1 VLSYVGICTSTGQ
14 ALEIP
19 ILLRS
24 LAACMGTIDEDQLS
38 LTFDHDFLMTL
49 DADLTEQHIYCR
61 MVDNYECAWWNG
73 RKPRSLNLAQVL
85 DRSSLARCLAAHRD
99 QIQQPFSTNSFSP
112 ATPATPA
119 TSSSSQIP
127 PAMCPKCD
135 EYKGILSNALLD
147 IVNMHNYA
155 NLMLSTSEMQ
165 WNIDMRRAS
174 TFNQL
179 YETSVWKE
187 TMTTSSAMA
196 GISKETMTTSS
207 ALAGISRGIEESASK
222 ELHRLKNLPE
232 TSYKWTWG
240 ESLTKADVVAL
251 RRPGRH
257 HKKPIHS
264 GYDIRHK
271 EGELAGQ
278 FSPIPT
284 SFDTD
289 DPLTADDA
297 PAPPDND
304 IPAIIDFKKMLSN
317 IYDPLGKLELINA
330 AAGHS
335 ATLQPRILADLM
347 IDNLIKHTLDADQ
360 RPSSYR
366 DTPAKDDTP
375 IENVWSSASREME
388 PGPSA
393 AVPVVGHAIE
403 DIWDLASEETQS
415 KPSAAASKTRP
426 DNVGETA
433 IEDEWSPASYA
444 TKSETSEVV
453 PETPA
458 DGGPALEDEWSSAG
472 EEEVEVGPSATEDTP
487 IIEIEDVWS
496 SQSSAAND
504 EKDSNEHPTQQTSQP
519 TVNSQFMVSPSRITL
534 RNSNSPFP
542 FTDAWPD
549 IDPLP
554 QENISFENPIVE
566 APATASVRLFVPADF
581 SYLQDHM
588 FEQKSSDSEWS
599 DEVEE

>member
-1 VLSYVGICTSTGQ
+1 LV
-14 ALEIP
+14 
-19 ILLRS
+19 RS
-24 LAACMGTIDEDQLS
+24 LAASIGMINEDQLS
-38 LTFDHDFLMTL
+38 MSFSHDFLMTL
-49 DADLTEQHIYCR
+49 DSDLTEQNIYCR
-61 MVDNYECAWWNG
+61 IVDNYECSWWKA
-73 RKPRSLNLAQVL
+73 RKPRSLDLARVL
-85 DRSSLARCLAAHRD
+85 DRSSLNRCLATHRD
-99 QIQQPFSTNSFSP
+99 QIKRPFSTNSIPPASP
-112 ATPATPA
+112 ATP
-119 TSSSSQIP
+119 SSPQTP

-147 IVNMHNYA
+147 IINMHNYA
-155 NLMLSTSEMQ
+155 NLMLSTSETQ

-179 YETSVWKE
+179 YEASVWKE
-187 TMTTSSAMA
+187 TMAT
-196 GISKETMTTSS
+196 SKETMDTSP
-207 ALAGISRGIEESASK
+207 ATAATPMGIEETASK
-222 ELHRLKNLPE
+222 ELNRLKNLPE

-240 ESLTKADVVAL
+240 EDLTNADVLAL
-251 RRPGRH
+251 RRPGKH

-271 EGELAGQ
+271 EGQLAGQ
-278 FSPIPT
+278 FSPIAT
-284 SFDTD
+284 SFVTD
-289 DPLTADDA
+289 DPITADNT

-304 IPAIIDFKKMLSN
+304 IPAIIDFKKMLCN
-317 IYDPLGKLELINA
+317 IYDPLGKRELINTM
-330 AAGHS
+330 AGPPS
-335 ATLQPRILADLM
+335 TRKTRILADLT
-347 IDNLIKHTLDADQ
+347 INNLIKHTLDADQ
-360 RPSSYR
+360 LPSSYFGTSAKGDKR
-366 DTPAKDDTP
+366 LGTPLED
-375 IENVWSSASREME
+375 VWSSASREME

-403 DIWDLASEETQS
+403 DIWALASEETQS

-426 DNVGETA
+426 DNVGESA
-433 IEDEWSPASYA
+433 IEDEWSPASDA
-444 TKSETSEVV
+444 TKSETSDVV